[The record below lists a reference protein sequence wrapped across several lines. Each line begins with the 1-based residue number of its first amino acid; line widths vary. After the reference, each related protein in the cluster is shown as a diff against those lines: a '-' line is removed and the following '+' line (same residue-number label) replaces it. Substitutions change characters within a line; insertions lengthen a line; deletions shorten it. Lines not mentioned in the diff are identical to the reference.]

1 MSDDLS
7 ETISSGSS
15 DTIKTDKNPSWT
27 SFLAAQVP
35 LPLGFT
41 EETPFF
47 GKVYLNRL
55 NLIGLPSDTTSI
67 TGGMRSAG
75 CRLPSAGRH

>member
-1 MSDDLS
+1 MP
-7 ETISSGSS
+7 
-15 DTIKTDKNPSWT
+15 NRPVFW
-27 SFLAAQVP
+27 LARCA

-75 CRLPSAGRH
+75 CRLSSAGRH